1 MKYGSIVCTALFV
14 LGVVISL
21 LQMWFSIMSAEL
33 YFKSIITI
41 SAFFVVSLVI
51 TLVSKEYL
59 SEKEM
64 KKKGYID

>member
-14 LGVVISL
+14 LGVAISL
-21 LQMWFSIMSAEL
+21 LQMWLSIMSTEL
-33 YFKSIITI
+33 FFKSIITI
-41 SAFFVVSLVI
+41 AAFFVVSLAI
-51 TLVSKEYL
+51 TFVFKEYL

>member
-41 SAFFVVSLVI
+41 SAFFVVSLAI
-51 TLVSKEYL
+51 TLVCKEYL